1 MTISKPKTCPKNP
14 NKKIIAIDGPAGTGK
29 STVSELLAQNLGY
42 LYLDTGAM
50 YRALTLAAIN
60 ARVNFLDS
68 SAITR
73 VGRRT
78 KIDLKQSNNGS
89 LNVFLN
95 NRLVNDEIRSPKI
108 SSLVSFVAKIA
119 EVRKIMVKLQ
129 RQIGKRQNCVVEGRD
144 IGTVVFP
151 DALVKFYLDASLDV
165 RADRRFKELKL
176 KGIRVALSEIK
187 ELIRRRDRSDVTR
200 RVGPLKKALDAIR
213 VDTSNLNIAQV
224 VNRLLREV
232 EKKSHG

>member
-1 MTISKPKTCPKNP
+1 VTISKPKTCPKNP